1 MLVIDIGKPHDHFY
15 EELNLGLGEPNGV
28 SFARGYQGAFHP
40 GKTLRHSYP
49 QQRPL
54 YAGTFNNRTGPS
66 SYWSGASGEA
76 VLAKAK
82 PKVVTIVRSG
92 PKPHST
98 VKILLNRRSVQSFK
112 QLMKDIAEAFGVK
125 SKTNRVRR
133 LYNIRGRE
141 VMSVSDFFR
150 DDEVFIGVGMETL
163 TTSDVQDVLEE
174 LYPNSPYAKN
184 LLREWEKAWK
194 KQHKLRTGAD
204 KDDGNDSKIDSG
216 LGSDS
221 SHRDD
226 TEEGGHRRKGL
237 SPRKSQKF
245 AYEQDSDL
253 VLRLER
259 ERMRAAE
266 GERERTRRR
275 MQKKIESER
284 RALDDEKRRQGL
296 VPLKPV
302 LDPFRKMEVK
312 RREREERHME
322 EIRRKLAMGQKPK
335 ILPIAENSTP
345 NVIIVVKGDD
355 NMRKTSP
362 RKHKEKHS
370 DTAVNSSDEDDG
382 IMGSSRT
389 SKLPSVARTESTNAR
404 TYRSETDE
412 PSKNVANTRKATPK
426 RVHSNVADDDANK
439 ENQVSQETAG
449 KKKKPKAKVV
459 YRTRFERQVSN
470 ADPILKKYDLGK
482 VIGDGNF
489 AVVKQCKLKNT
500 SSEYAMKVMD
510 KAKLKGKEHMVE
522 NEIAIMKECNHPN
535 IVRLIEE
542 FETPGEIYLV
552 MELVKGGDL
561 FDAITQSVKFNEVDS
576 SRMVAD
582 MASALFYLHSRSIVH
597 RDLKP
602 ENVLVYKKKD
612 GTMTL
617 KLADFGL
624 AMEVKEPIYTVCGTP
639 TYVAPEILSEIGE
652 LSIVCYGLEVD
663 TWALG
668 VITYILLC
676 GFPPF
681 RSPDRNQTEL
691 FEFIKAGVYEFLSP
705 YWDNTSRG
713 AKDLIKKL
721 LVVSKKQRYTAID
734 VLCHPWVITEAETM
748 APSGRLDDHRKN
760 LRNDLTQEAKRSL
773 DSYNAS
779 RPS

>member
-1 MLVIDIGKPHDHFY
+1 
-15 EELNLGLGEPNGV
+15 
-28 SFARGYQGAFHP
+28 
-40 GKTLRHSYP
+40 
-49 QQRPL
+49 
-54 YAGTFNNRTGPS
+54 
-66 SYWSGASGEA
+66 
-76 VLAKAK
+76 
-82 PKVVTIVRSG
+82 
-92 PKPHST
+92 
-98 VKILLNRRSVQSFK
+98 
-112 QLMKDIAEAFGVK
+112 
-125 SKTNRVRR
+125 
-133 LYNIRGRE
+133 
-141 VMSVSDFFR
+141 
-150 DDEVFIGVGMETL
+150 
-163 TTSDVQDVLEE
+163 
-174 LYPNSPYAKN
+174 
-184 LLREWEKAWK
+184 
-194 KQHKLRTGAD
+194 
-204 KDDGNDSKIDSG
+204 
-216 LGSDS
+216 
-221 SHRDD
+221 
-226 TEEGGHRRKGL
+226 
-237 SPRKSQKF
+237 
-245 AYEQDSDL
+245 
-253 VLRLER
+253 
-259 ERMRAAE
+259 MRAAE

-335 ILPIAENSTP
+335 ILPIAENSSP

-552 MELVKGGDL
+552 MELVKVG
-561 FDAITQSVKFNEVDS
+561 
-576 SRMVAD
+576 
-582 MASALFYLHSRSIVH
+582 
-597 RDLKP
+597 
-602 ENVLVYKKKD
+602 
-612 GTMTL
+612 
-617 KLADFGL
+617 
-624 AMEVKEPIYTVCGTP
+624 
-639 TYVAPEILSEIGE
+639 
-652 LSIVCYGLEVD
+652 
-663 TWALG
+663 
-668 VITYILLC
+668 ILLTFSYLC
-676 GFPPF
+676 CI
-681 RSPDRNQTEL
+681 SNIA
-691 FEFIKAGVYEFLSP
+691 FITLGIFL
-705 YWDNTSRG
+705 Y
-713 AKDLIKKL
+713 
-721 LVVSKKQRYTAID
+721 
-734 VLCHPWVITEAETM
+734 LCLWF
-748 APSGRLDDHRKN
+748 
-760 LRNDLTQEAKRSL
+760 
-773 DSYNAS
+773 
-779 RPS
+779 